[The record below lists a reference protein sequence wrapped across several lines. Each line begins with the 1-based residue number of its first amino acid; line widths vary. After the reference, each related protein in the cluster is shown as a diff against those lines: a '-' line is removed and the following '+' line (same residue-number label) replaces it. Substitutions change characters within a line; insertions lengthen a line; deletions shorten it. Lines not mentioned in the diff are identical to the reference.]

1 MEPVEEQAV
10 ASSTRAREAYFV
22 DFAEA
27 MRREVSIPLMV
38 TGGLRRL
45 DAMNMAL
52 ETGCADMIGIGRPLC
67 VVTDAPAKLL
77 SGLEELPRF
86 EDQLSLLPRGLGFL
100 NRIKVVRTIS
110 AFATQYWFYEQIA
123 ALALQGE
130 TNVSMGVMSATTA
143 QTRAAKAWLAA
154 RSELLESA

>member
-1 MEPVEEQAV
+1 
-10 ASSTRAREAYFV
+10 
-22 DFAEA
+22 
-27 MRREVSIPLMV
+27 
-38 TGGLRRL
+38 
-45 DAMNMAL
+45 MAL

-100 NRIKVVRTIS
+100 NRIKIVRTIS

-123 ALALQGE
+123 ALGLQGE

-143 QTRAAKAWLAA
+143 QTKAAKAWLAA